1 MDETL
6 RQLGELALGSIP
18 TIILF
23 VVIWILYRVIVHN
36 AIVHALSE
44 RRSKTIGA
52 VEKAKTEVA
61 LADQKTIEYEHRIR
75 EARLAV
81 IKSQQSRRQQI
92 LEQKTMAI
100 AEARAAAEAMIA
112 SARTQIHKEA
122 EIAKVRIESESS
134 NLAKEIIRSILRVGS
149 EAKQPVVGGRR

>member
-6 RQLGELALGSIP
+6 RQLGELALGAIP

-36 AIVHALSE
+36 ALVRALSE
-44 RRSKTIGA
+44 RRSKTVGA
-52 VEKAKTEVA
+52 VEKAK
-61 LADQKTIEYEHRIR
+61 ADISAAERKTAEYEQKIR

-81 IKSQQSRRQQI
+81 YKAQENRRQQV

-100 AEARAAAEAMIA
+100 AEARAAAEAHVV
-112 SARTQIHKEA
+112 SARAQIQKETD
-122 EIAKVRIESESS
+122 IARVRVQAESS
-134 NLAKEIIRSILRVGS
+134 NLAGEIIRAILRTGAA
-149 EAKQPVVGGRR
+149 AKQPVGGRG

>member
-18 TIILF
+18 TVILF
-23 VVIWILYRVIVHN
+23 VVIWILYRVIVHG
-36 AIVHALSE
+36 ALVRALSE
-44 RRSKTIGA
+44 RRSKTVGA
-52 VEKAKTEVA
+52 VEKAKTDVS
-61 LADQKTIEYEHRIR
+61 LADRKTTEYEQRIR

-81 IKSQQSRRQQI
+81 VRRQETRRQQI

-100 AEARAAAEAMIA
+100 AEARAAAETMIA
-112 SARTQIHKEA
+112 SARAQIQKEA

-134 NLAKEIIRSILRVGS
+134 NLAKEIIRTILRAGS
-149 EAKQPVVGGRR
+149 AAKQPAMGGRG